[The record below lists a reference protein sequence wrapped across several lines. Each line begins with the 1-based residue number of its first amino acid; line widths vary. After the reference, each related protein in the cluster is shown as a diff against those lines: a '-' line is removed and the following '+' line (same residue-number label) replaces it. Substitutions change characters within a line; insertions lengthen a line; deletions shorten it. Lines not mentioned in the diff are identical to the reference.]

1 MRGGVTPH
9 FFVRFAFKG
18 RSVTIEL
25 ASSMDKMSMDKIK
38 PGSGLIRLSH
48 CLFIML
54 AVESITI

>member
-25 ASSMDKMSMDKIK
+25 ASSMDKIK

-54 AVESITI
+54 AVVSITI